1 MAGLGNGGT
10 GGGGGG
16 VAPPPLPFA
25 PRAFLPGTV
34 GRGRGRGTYQIHFPL
49 VGIHDAALA
58 GPLVFFWGGGL
69 TGERGG
75 AGERAGERESKQTER
90 KRERRS
96 DI

>member
-1 MAGLGNGGT
+1 MPYIYLSHLARARYKSPVGNRQEACLVAGLGNGGT

-34 GRGRGRGTYQIHFPL
+34 GGRGRGTYQIHFPL

-58 GPLVFFWGGGL
+58 GPLVVFLGGG
-69 TGERGG
+69 
-75 AGERAGERESKQTER
+75 
-90 KRERRS
+90 
-96 DI
+96 